1 MLRALATKHNVTL
14 LAFVRSEEE
23 KRHARHLAEF
33 CERVETCLL
42 PRSSWRDMT
51 VLGASF
57 LRGKPFIIARD
68 YVAEMDAKVQELLA
82 TNSYDVV
89 HIDHLQMA
97 QFVPN
102 GGRTVTLLDEHNV
115 EWRIIE
121 RVARSESGMAKRIVA
136 AVEWRKL
143 REFEAAACRDADY
156 VLTVT
161 KEDSNALSALE
172 KDGSDSC
179 QPCKI
184 YTIPIGVD
192 TRYFEYSWQ
201 PDPEPRSVFVGT
213 MYWPPNVDCVTR
225 YCRDILPL
233 IRRRAPSLEFDIVGL
248 RPTAA
253 VVELGR
259 HAPGVHV
266 SGSVED
272 VRPYMSRS
280 RVFVV
285 PLHAGSGM
293 RVKILNAMAVG
304 APVVTT
310 SVGCEGIEGLVT
322 VRKPVQSNPNREAN
336 IWVADSPEDFAE
348 AVVTLAGD
356 EDLAAGLSR
365 NGRKLMV
372 EKYDWGIIRQD
383 VLGLYDRIEAD
394 INRKRAALG

>member
-1 MLRALATKHNVTL
+1 LATKHDVTL
-14 LAFVRSEEE
+14 LAFIRSDEEG
-23 KRHARHLAEF
+23 RYVTHLSQF

-42 PRSSWRDMT
+42 PRSSWRDVT
-51 VLGASF
+51 ALGASL
-57 LRGKPFIIARD
+57 LRRTPFIIARD
-68 YVAEMDAKVQELLA
+68 YVAEMDAKVRQLLA

-102 GGRTVTLLDEHNV
+102 GGRPVTLLDEHNV

-121 RVARSESGMAKRIVA
+121 RVARSESAMGKRIVA

-143 REFEAAACRDADY
+143 REFEAAACRDADH

-161 KEDSNALSALE
+161 KEDSNTLSALE
-172 KDGSDSC
+172 KDGSDSS

-184 YTIPIGVD
+184 ETIPIGVD
-192 TRYFEYSWQ
+192 TDYFGYSWQ

-233 IRRRAPSLEFDIVGL
+233 IRKSVPELQFDIVGL
-248 RPTAA
+248 RPARA
-253 VVELGR
+253 VVELSR
-259 HAPGVHV
+259 RAPGVHV
-266 SGSVED
+266 LGSVDD
-272 VRPYMSRS
+272 VRPYMSRA

-285 PLHAGSGM
+285 PLYAGSGM

-304 APVVTT
+304 VPVVTT

-322 VRKPVQSNPNREAN
+322 VRKPAHSDANREAN
-336 IWVADSPEDFAE
+336 IWVADSPEDFSE

-356 EDLAAGLSR
+356 EDLATGLSR
-365 NGRKLMV
+365 NGRKLML
-372 EKYDWGIIRQD
+372 EKYDWGIIRHD

-394 INRKRAALG
+394 LNRKRAASG